1 MNAAANAV
9 QMQVALGQG
18 TDQAGITGGAEA
30 SGLLN
35 AAISSIRTVSAF
47 NMQNH
52 IQTLYK
58 KVRGRTVGVSWLVHG
73 RLTDSLTDG
82 LDRAVALLSWWSW
95 CGGGHHQAIAPL
107 SKDRKVR
114 GLVQGVIFGTTNLLL
129 YATYGK
135 QQQQQPDHR
144 WTTLYYSMHEV
155 CLLGAPPRC
164 CSGLPDLTRC
174 VLLPAS
180 PSGLLFW
187 FGGKLVSKGTYTFQ
201 EM

>member
-58 KVRGRTVGVSWLVHG
+58 KVRGRIDSGGDRVSSG
-73 RLTDSLTDG
+73 
-82 LDRAVALLSWWSW
+82 
-95 CGGGHHQAIAPL
+95 QA
-107 SKDRKVR
+107 D
-114 GLVQGVIFGTTNLLL
+114 
-129 YATYGK
+129 
-135 QQQQQPDHR
+135 
-144 WTTLYYSMHEV
+144 
-155 CLLGAPPRC
+155 
-164 CSGLPDLTRC
+164 
-174 VLLPAS
+174 
-180 PSGLLFW
+180 
-187 FGGKLVSKGTYTFQ
+187 
-201 EM
+201 